1 MRLPLEL
8 SLPSASTSPSPS
20 VVIDPDSGELL
31 LLELQGELELQGDV
45 GDDSEAATSAGARV
59 GKLDLSI
66 AVRVNSLGPAQSA
79 GKADFEILT
88 DAQSRPTL
96 LIGHHRLV
104 GKVVN
109 LNTPIAILR
118 HTLPP
123 KIATPGS
130 ALLPPPPSS
139 SPLKRAR
146 SSSPP
151 AEADLAEDDAAD
163 DESPAKRI
171 HVSKGQESQPD
182 IQAQTPQPARIHSL
196 NKQSNNANNGA
207 TSASSPLLAPPG
219 PSSSATSA
227 RTLPPQTPINV
238 TELKQGKHEIVG
250 ILKKKIVFS
259 KRPEPIVKL
268 DPLSDD
274 EA

>member
-1 MRLPLEL
+1 M
-8 SLPSASTSPSPS
+8 
-20 VVIDPDSGELL
+20 
-31 LLELQGELELQGDV
+31 
-45 GDDSEAATSAGARV
+45 
-59 GKLDLSI
+59 
-66 AVRVNSLGPAQSA
+66 
-79 GKADFEILT
+79 
-88 DAQSRPTL
+88 

-109 LNTPIAILR
+109 LNTPIAILK

-123 KIATPGS
+123 RIATPGS

-151 AEADLAEDDAAD
+151 AEEALLEDDAGD
-163 DESPAKRI
+163 SESPAKKI
-171 HVSKGQESQPD
+171 HVSNGEEGQPD
-182 IQAQTPQPARIHSL
+182 NTAQTPQPARINAL
-196 NKQSNNANNGA
+196 NKHSNNAANGVN
-207 TSASSPLLAPPG
+207 SVSSPLLAPPG
-219 PSSSATSA
+219 PASSATSA

-238 TELKQGKHEIVG
+238 TELKAGKHEIVG

-268 DPLSDD
+268 DPLSDE